1 MAANA
6 AAHAS
11 ADAARIGELRELLHR
26 ANRAYYAE
34 AAPFMPDSE
43 FDRLLA
49 ELAELE
55 DRHPGHFDPNSPTRR
70 VGGEAS
76 TGFTQVTHS
85 VPMMSVDNTY
95 STDDLRAWWERCEK
109 SLGRPFAAVADPK
122 VDGVAISIRY
132 ERGRLVQAA
141 TRGDGTTGDDVTR
154 NVRAIDAVPLV
165 LAAPAGSRMPA
176 VLEVRGEIFMPNASF
191 ERINDERRRAGE
203 PEFMN
208 ARNSTAGTLKSLD
221 PAVVRSRGLSFV
233 AHGVGHVE
241 DVEFDGRPVTTY
253 HEFLRA
259 LRALGVPVSGT
270 EVLCAGADECVAAID
285 RFGAARADLPYA
297 VDGMVVKVDS
307 FADQRE
313 LGVTAKAPRW
323 AVAFKYPAEKKPTV
337 LRSIAWQV
345 GKGGTLTP
353 RATMDPVIIAGT
365 RVQHATLH
373 NIDEIHRKDIRIG
386 DTVIVEKAGE
396 IIPQVV
402 EVDLAKRP
410 ADSHPVE
417 PPVACPSC
425 GEPVSKEGPKLF
437 CTNAACP
444 EQFRERLKWFVGR
457 NQMDIDGL
465 GEKIVDQLVDGGLV
479 RGFADVF
486 RLDEGRL
493 AELASESTNRA
504 GKTVAR
510 KIGAKT
516 AASIVAGAEEAKG
529 RGLARLLESLG
540 IRHLGSASAKAF
552 ARAYPDLDA
561 LLAAGVDDL
570 MRIRDIGEVTAPSI
584 HADLHSPAMQRAFR
598 ELREVGV
605 STASPIHAPSG
616 ADGAAAD
623 SPFAGKTIVL
633 TGELEQLDRR
643 AATERL
649 EALGA
654 KVSGSVSKKTHLVIA
669 GPGAGS
675 KLAKAKELGVEVW
688 DEARFVD
695 ALKSVPGNGAPD

>member
-1 MAANA
+1 MAA
-6 AAHAS
+6 
-11 ADAARIGELRELLHR
+11 AARIAELRELLHR

-34 AAPFMPDSE
+34 AAPFMADSE

-49 ELAELE
+49 ELAALEAAHPELA
-55 DRHPGHFDPNSPTRR
+55 DPNSPTQR
-70 VGGEAS
+70 VGGAPAAA
-76 TGFTQVTHS
+76 FAQVTHA

-95 STDDLRAWWERCEK
+95 SVDDLRAWWERCEK

-132 ERGRLVQAA
+132 ERGGLVRAA
-141 TRGDGTTGDDVTR
+141 TRGDGATGDDVTR

-165 LAAPAGSRMPA
+165 LAPPAGTPVPA

-191 ERINDERRRAGE
+191 ERVNDERRRAGE

-241 DVEFDGRPVTTY
+241 DVTLAGRPVAAY
-253 HEFLRA
+253 HEFLQA

-270 EVLCAGADECVAAID
+270 EVRCASADECVAAIE
-285 RFGAARADLPYA
+285 RFGAARAELPYA

-337 LRSIAWQV
+337 LRQIAWQV

-353 RATMDPVIIAGT
+353 RATMDPVVIAGT
-365 RVQHATLH
+365 KVQHATLH

-410 ADSHPVE
+410 RGAQPVE
-417 PPVACPSC
+417 PPAACPSC
-425 GEPVSKEGPKLF
+425 GEPVTKEGPKLF

-465 GEKIVDQLVDGGLV
+465 GERIVDQLIDSGMVK
-479 RGFADVF
+479 GFADVF
-486 RLDEGRL
+486 RLDPARV
-493 AELASESTNRA
+493 AELTSESA
-504 GKTVAR
+504 GKAGKSVVR
-510 KIGAKT
+510 KIGEKT
-516 AASIVAGAEEAKG
+516 AASICASAEEAKG

-540 IRHLGSASAKAF
+540 IRHMGTASAKAF

-561 LLAAGVDDL
+561 LLAAGVEEL
-570 MRIRDIGEVTAPSI
+570 MEIHDIGEVTAPSI
-584 HADLHSPAMQRAFR
+584 HADLHSPAMQRTFA
-598 ELREVGV
+598 ELRAAGVGL
-605 STASPIHAPSG
+605 ASPIHRPPAPG
-616 ADGAAAD
+616 APAGDGAGAAG
-623 SPFAGKTIVL
+623 SPFAGKTVVL
-633 TGELEQLDRR
+633 TGELERMDRR

-675 KLAKAKELGVEVW
+675 KLAKARELGVEVW
-688 DEARFVD
+688 DEERFL
-695 ALKSVPGNGAPD
+695 AAIGAG

>member
-1 MAANA
+1 MAA
-6 AAHAS
+6 
-11 ADAARIGELRELLHR
+11 AARIAELRELLHR
-26 ANRAYYAE
+26 ANRAYYVE
-34 AAPFMPDSE
+34 AQPFMPDTE

-49 ELAELE
+49 ELSALEAKHPELA
-55 DRHPGHFDPNSPTRR
+55 DPNSPTQR

-76 TGFTQVTHS
+76 TGFAQVTHR

-95 STDDLRAWWERCEK
+95 SFDDLRAWWERCEK

-132 ERGRLVQAA
+132 EHGRLVQAA
-141 TRGDGTTGDDVTR
+141 TRGDGTVGDDVTR

-165 LAAPAGSRMPA
+165 LAAPKGSAVPP

-221 PAVVRSRGLSFV
+221 PAVVRARGLSFV

-241 DVEFDGRPVTTY
+241 DVALRGGKVAAY
-253 HEFLRA
+253 HEFLQA
-259 LRALGVPVSGT
+259 LRELGVPVSGT
-270 EVLCAGADECVAAID
+270 EVRCESADECVAAIE
-285 RFGAARADLPYA
+285 RFGARRADLPFA
-297 VDGMVVKVDS
+297 VDGMVVKVDA

-353 RATMDPVIIAGT
+353 RATMDPVVIAGSK
-365 RVQHATLH
+365 VQHATLH

-410 ADSHPVE
+410 EGSRPVE
-417 PPVACPSC
+417 PPSACPSC

-457 NQMDIDGL
+457 NQMDIEGM
-465 GEKIVDQLVDGGLV
+465 GEKIVDQLVDHGLV
-479 RGFADVF
+479 KGFADVF
-486 RLDEGRL
+486 RLDEGAV
-493 AELASESTNRA
+493 AELTSESTKD
-504 GKTVAR
+504 GKTVKR

-516 AASIVAGAEEAKG
+516 AASICASAAEAKG

-540 IRHLGSASAKAF
+540 IRHMGTACAKAF

-561 LLAAGVDDL
+561 MLAAGPEDFKEIPDV
-570 MRIRDIGEVTAPSI
+570 GEVTAPSI
-584 HADLHSPAMQRAFR
+584 HADLHSPAMQRTFR
-598 ELREVGV
+598 ELRDVGV
-605 STASPIHAPSG
+605 GLASPIYRASG
-616 ADGAAAD
+616 VGPAAGGSAAAAGGD
-623 SPFAGKTIVL
+623 SPFAGKTVVL
-633 TGELEQLDRR
+633 TGELEVMDRR
-643 AATERL
+643 AATELL
-649 EALGA
+649 ESLGA

-688 DEARFVD
+688 DEARFVE
-695 ALKSVPGNGAPD
+695 ATKSVPG

>member
-1 MAANA
+1 MPV
-6 AAHAS
+6 AS
-11 ADAARIGELRELLHR
+11 DAARMAELRELLHR
-26 ANRAYYAE
+26 ANRAYYVE
-34 AAPFMPDSE
+34 AQPFMPDTE

-49 ELAELE
+49 ELGTLE
-55 DRHPGHFDPNSPTRR
+55 ARHPELADPNSPTQR

-76 TGFTQVTHS
+76 KGFTQVTHG

-95 STDDLRAWWERCEK
+95 SYDDLRAWWERCEK

-132 ERGRLVQAA
+132 EKGQLVQAA
-141 TRGDGTTGDDVTR
+141 TRGDGSVGDDVTR

-165 LAAPAGSRMPA
+165 LAAGDGSGVPA

-221 PAVVRSRGLSFV
+221 PAVVRSRRLSFV

-241 DVEFDGRPVTTY
+241 DVSLRGRAVATY
-253 HEFLRA
+253 HEFLQA

-270 EVLCAGADECVAAID
+270 EVRCESADECVAAIE
-285 RFGAARADLPYA
+285 RFGARRAELPFA
-297 VDGMVVKVDS
+297 VDGMVVKVDA

-323 AVAFKYPAEKKPTV
+323 AVAFKYPAERKPTV

-353 RATMDPVIIAGT
+353 RATMDPVVIAGT

-373 NIDEIHRKDIRIG
+373 NIDEIHRKDIRVG

-402 EVDLAKRP
+402 EVDLARRP
-410 ADSHPVE
+410 AGSHAVE
-417 PPVACPSC
+417 PPSACPSC
-425 GEPVSKEGPKLF
+425 GEAVSKEGPKLF

-457 NQMDIDGL
+457 NQMDIEGL
-465 GEKIVDQLVDGGLV
+465 GEKIVDQLVGSGIV

-486 RLDEGRL
+486 RLDAAAV
-493 AELASESTNRA
+493 AELTSESVTKA
-504 GKTVAR
+504 GKAVLR
-510 KIGAKT
+510 KIGEKT
-516 AASIVAGAEEAKG
+516 AASICASAEEAKG

-540 IRHLGSASAKAF
+540 IRHMGTACAKAF

-561 LLAAGVDDL
+561 MLAAGPEDFKEIPDV
-570 MRIRDIGEVTAPSI
+570 GEVTAPSI
-584 HADLHSPAMQRAFR
+584 HADLHSAAMQRTFR
-598 ELREVGV
+598 ELRAAGV
-605 STASPIHAPSG
+605 SVASPIYVAAG
-616 ADGAAAD
+616 AGGAAAGGE
-623 SPFAGKTIVL
+623 SPFAGKTVVL
-633 TGELEQLDRR
+633 TGELELMDRR
-643 AATERL
+643 AATELL
-649 EALGA
+649 ESLGA

-688 DEARFVD
+688 DEAQF
-695 ALKSVPGNGAPD
+695 AAATKSVPG